1 MNRRLFLR
9 LLALCA
15 TLTLAATSWAG
26 EQNEKGPT
34 PITISHGS
42 KVDLKNY
49 LVAGKT
55 TVFDFYSEYCPPC
68 RAISPRLDE
77 LHKTHAD
84 IAVVRVDI
92 NRQDVK
98 GIDWHSPVAREYELE
113 SIPHFKIYSPEGKLI
128 AEGEEARDMVE
139 KWMQ

>member
-1 MNRRLFLR
+1 MNRRLFIR
-9 LLALCA
+9 LLTLSAALA
-15 TLTLAATSWAG
+15 LTSACWA
-26 EQNEKGPT
+26 ETQNEKGPT
-34 PITISHGS
+34 PITIAKGS

-92 NRQDVK
+92 NRPDVK
-98 GIDWHSPVAREYELE
+98 GIDWQSPVAREFGLQ

-128 AEGEEARDMVE
+128 AEGEDARDMVE